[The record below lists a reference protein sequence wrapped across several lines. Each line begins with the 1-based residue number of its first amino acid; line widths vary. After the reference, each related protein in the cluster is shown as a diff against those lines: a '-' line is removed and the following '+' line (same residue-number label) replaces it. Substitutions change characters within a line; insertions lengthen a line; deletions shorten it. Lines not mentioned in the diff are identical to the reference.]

1 MSRIFFSAGEA
12 SGDAYAARLAYG
24 LQGRGRIEVQGV
36 GGRRLAQLARMV
48 ADSSGWG
55 AVSVVESLKVV
66 PKVWNGFWSA
76 REALAHGEPGV
87 FVPID
92 FGFVNIRL
100 ARYAKAIGWRVV
112 YFIPPGSW
120 RRDRQGKDI
129 PEVSDIVITPF
140 SWSADLLR
148 HQGCDALWFGHPL
161 RQMVREQA
169 ISAES
174 REKIAVLPGSRRH
187 EIEANLP
194 VIRQALEGIDRPIVL
209 AAAPTVSPEWLLD
222 EWDGPATVVDTAA
235 AAFAQ
240 SRAAVVCSG
249 TATLEAALCHCPC
262 VVVYRGSKLM
272 QAEARI
278 RRPKVRWISLPNI
291 LLERT
296 VLPELILW
304 EATAPAIR
312 TALEPLLDDTPERQ
326 AQLTAFTDLE
336 SVLGPDDA
344 IDQSVSVLAAQ
355 VFQ

>member
-1 MSRIFFSAGEA
+1 MSRVFFSAGEA

-24 LQGRGRIEVQGV
+24 LMGRGRFEVQGV
-36 GGRRLAQLARMV
+36 GGRRLSQFARLV

-55 AVSVVESLKVV
+55 AVSVVESLRVV
-66 PKVWNGFWSA
+66 PKVWNGFWAA
-76 REALAHGEPGV
+76 REALAVGEPGL

-92 FGFVNIRL
+92 FGFINIRL

-129 PEVSDIVITPF
+129 PDVSDVVITPF

-148 HQGCDALWFGHPL
+148 KHGCDALWFGHPL

-169 ISAES
+169 ALSPERDS
-174 REKIAVLPGSRRH
+174 IAVLPGSRRH

-194 VIRQALEGIDRPIVL
+194 VIREALAGLDHPVVL
-209 AAAPTVSPEWLLD
+209 AAAPTVSPEWLLE
-222 EWDGPATVVDTAA
+222 EWGGPATVVDTAA
-235 AAFAQ
+235 AAFGQ

-262 VVVYRGSKLM
+262 VVVYRGSQLM
-272 QAEARI
+272 QMEARI

-296 VLPELILW
+296 VLPELVLW
-304 EATAPAIR
+304 DATAMAVR
-312 TALEPLLDDTPERQ
+312 SALEPLLSDSSARSD
-326 AQLTAFTDLE
+326 QLAAFTELE
-336 SVLGPDDA
+336 DVLGPDNA
-344 IDQSVSVLAAQ
+344 IDESVSVLAAQ
-355 VFQ
+355 VFP